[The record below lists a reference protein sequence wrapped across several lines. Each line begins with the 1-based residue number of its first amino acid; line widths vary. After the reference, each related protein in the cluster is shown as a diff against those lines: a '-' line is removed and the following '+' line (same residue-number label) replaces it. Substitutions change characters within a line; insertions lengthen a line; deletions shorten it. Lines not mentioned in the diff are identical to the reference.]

1 MSVICFQVQVS
12 ATGRTLVQRS
22 PAECGVSERNLKT
35 STGIT
40 SRPTRAAEPYKNVR
54 QRYLD
59 HDTNT
64 SQCKA
69 CFLDICKVISQQV
82 FAFCCVEVVNMLSVM
97 QEVNHTRRHLVRISA
112 FCCVD
117 VVNML
122 SVMQEVN
129 NMRRH
134 LVRISAERKET
145 PLPLKRRDQLYDQTR
160 KWRSLSRHFRKD
172 KLSCTCWK
180 LNQDYSL
187 DHHVSSSAYPESY
200 FRI

>member
-1 MSVICFQVQVS
+1 VVCLREI
-12 ATGRTLVQRS
+12 
-22 PAECGVSERNLKT
+22 
-35 STGIT
+35 
-40 SRPTRAAEPYKNVR
+40 SRPR
-54 QRYLD
+54 QELRLD
-59 HDTNT
+59 PLGLLSPTKTYDRGTLITTLTHHGAKT
-64 SQCKA
+64 
-69 CFLDICKVISQQV
+69 CFLDICKVISQV
-82 FAFCCVEVVNMLSVM
+82 FAFCCVDVVNMLSVM
-97 QEVNHTRRHLVRISA
+97 QEVNNTRRHLVRISA